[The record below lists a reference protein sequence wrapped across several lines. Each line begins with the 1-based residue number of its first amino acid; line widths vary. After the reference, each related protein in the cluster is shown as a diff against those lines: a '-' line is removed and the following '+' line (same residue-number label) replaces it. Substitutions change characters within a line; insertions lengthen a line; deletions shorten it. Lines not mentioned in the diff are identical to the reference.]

1 MTLPLRIRVTLL
13 DSWDEATLEVDGG
26 TPVAEIKRTVL
37 ARAGVRRPAS
47 EYLVKYQG
55 AELDEG
61 SRTLAEAGVGPNA
74 ALIVLRRRRSA
85 VR

>member
-1 MTLPLRIRVTLL
+1 MTPPLRIRVTVL
-13 DSWDEATLEVDGG
+13 DSWDEATLEVDGS
-26 TPVAEIKRTVL
+26 TPIAEIKRSVL
-37 ARAGVRRPAS
+37 ARAGIRRPAS
-47 EYLVKYQG
+47 EYLVKFQG

-61 SRTLAEAGVGPNA
+61 SRTLADAGVGPNA